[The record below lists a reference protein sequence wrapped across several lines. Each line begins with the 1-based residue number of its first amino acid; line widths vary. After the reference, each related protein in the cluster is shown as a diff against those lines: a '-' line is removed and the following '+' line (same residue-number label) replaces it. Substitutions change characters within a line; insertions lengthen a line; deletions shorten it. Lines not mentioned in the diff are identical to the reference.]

1 MLLTHAHRRTL
12 PNHAGQ
18 IAFPG
23 GKIDPGDATP
33 LAAAL
38 READEEIGLDAAL
51 IEPIGYLDLYLTF
64 TGFRILPLVAR
75 VDPELRADGQSR
87 RGRRRLRGAARVP
100 DGRGEPR
107 AHKPRLEG
115 RHAPLLR
122 DAVRR
127 ALYLGRD
134 GGDFA
139 EFV

>member
-1 MLLTHAHRRTL
+1 MLVPVVDRPEPGVLLTMRTADL

-64 TGFRILPLVAR
+64 TGFRILPVVAR
-75 VDPELRADGQSR
+75 VDPELRARAST
-87 RGRRRLRGAARVP
+87 RRRSPTPSRCRSP
-100 DGRGEPR
+100 S
-107 AHKPRLEG
+107 
-115 RHAPLLR
+115 
-122 DAVRR
+122 
-127 ALYLGRD
+127 
-134 GGDFA
+134 
-139 EFV
+139 